1 MEILFK
7 NVTTLDEEKYFELV
21 KFHNKKNNLK
31 YHLYTA
37 AIAFCMVVGIAF
49 QIHQKTYISLVILA
63 VALVG
68 FLAYRTFTPYKKT
81 KQEVEGDKIK
91 NNLVNTYIFYDKKII
106 IKNINGKDELKYH
119 KLYKVYENKN
129 AFYLYL
135 DKNNTLI
142 VQKDGFKIGTSKDFK
157 NFIKKKVK
165 FKFKK

>member
-7 NVTTLDEEKYFELV
+7 NITTLNEEKYLDLV

-37 AIAFCMVVGIAF
+37 AISFCIIVGIAF
-49 QIHQKTYISLVILA
+49 QIRQKTYNSLVILSI
-63 VALVG
+63 ALVV
-68 FLAYRTFTPYKKT
+68 FLVYRTFMPYKKT
-81 KQEVEGDKIK
+81 RQEAEGEKIR
-91 NNLVNTYIFYDKKII
+91 NNLVNTYIFYDKKMI
-106 IKNINGKDELKYH
+106 IKNINGKDELKYY
-119 KLYKVYENKN
+119 KLYKVYENKD

-135 DKNNTLI
+135 DRNNTLI
-142 VQKDGFKIGTSKDFK
+142 VQKDGFKIGKAEDFK